1 MDEIWNVFRST
12 EAQAVTSIQ
21 SYLDNKWKI
30 GEVIRKLSSKQLIFF
45 L

>member
-1 MDEIWNVFRST
+1 MAEIWNVFRST
-12 EAQAVTSIQ
+12 EVQAVTGTQ

-30 GEVIRKLSSKQLIFF
+30 GEVMRKLSSKQLIFF